1 MRYFIFHLE
10 LGKSSNF
17 VSLGKN
23 VEIVQIYAWMWR
35 ICVNIQMTAISSP
48 NHAMFYILSASQLLC
63 KFHGNKSEI
72 VAKLARTVQIMP
84 APLATIKD
92 NLCVQNSYFL
102 RILYSPNV
110 PGDRDGVE
118 RSSLDPAAT
127 LAKLVRASSC

>member
-1 MRYFIFHLE
+1 
-10 LGKSSNF
+10 
-17 VSLGKN
+17 
-23 VEIVQIYAWMWR
+23 
-35 ICVNIQMTAISSP
+35 MTAISSP

-84 APLATIKD
+84 ASLATIKD
-92 NLCVQNSYFL
+92 NLCVQNSYLL

-118 RSSLDPAAT
+118 RSSLDPSAT

>member
-1 MRYFIFHLE
+1 MYSLE
-10 LGKSSNF
+10 
-17 VSLGKN
+17 KN
-23 VEIVQIYAWMWR
+23 VEIVQIYAWVWR

-84 APLATIKD
+84 ASLATIKD
-92 NLCVQNSYFL
+92 NLCVQNSYLL

-118 RSSLDPAAT
+118 RSSLDPAPT